1 MKVEIITIGDELLW
15 GQIADTNAV
24 YLGRRL
30 AQLGLKPQWL
40 STVGDRPDRIAQVL
54 SLALHRADLI
64 LMTGGLGPT
73 EDDVTRKA
81 LAQALGRRL
90 VLDER
95 VLKDLRDRVKT
106 RGGTMHTGDQA
117 IALLPQVA
125 KILKN
130 PKGQAPGLL
139 LEIEEKVIYAL
150 PGVPL
155 EMQAI
160 FEQEVTP
167 LLERIPAEKALRRR
181 LRTVGIGESAIEDR
195 LRGLSLKDISL
206 AYLPRPWAVDLWLTA
221 RPTTFGEAEALLL
234 RASGE
239 IEKRLEDHVYGFD
252 DDTLER
258 VVATLMIMR
267 GLTIAVSESCT
278 GGSLASRLTDV
289 PGSSAYF
296 ERGVVAYSNEAKR
309 QLLKVHQRTLTR
321 FGAVSEET
329 AVAMA
334 EGVRKI
340 SGTSLG
346 LSTTGIAGPS
356 GATAE
361 KPVGLTFIGLA
372 HEGNASAKRFLF
384 GRDRKT
390 NKECCVRAA
399 LDTVRRHLINL

>member
-30 AQLGLKPQWL
+30 AQLGLRPQWL

-117 IALLPQVA
+117 IALLPQGA

-139 LEIEEKVIYAL
+139 LETEEKVIYAL

-160 FEQEVTP
+160 FEHEVTP
-167 LLERIPAEKALRRR
+167 LLEGIPAEKALRRR

-195 LRGLSLKDISL
+195 LRDLSLKDISL
-206 AYLPRPWAVDLWLTA
+206 AYLPRPWGVDLWLTA
-221 RPTTFGEAEALLL
+221 RPTTIGEAEALLL

-321 FGAVSEET
+321 FGAVSAET

-372 HEGNASAKRFLF
+372 HEGNTSAKRFLF
-384 GRDRKT
+384 GNDRKT

-399 LDTVRRHLINL
+399 LDIVRRHLINL